1 MHASPYIKVPVHT
14 TTIMWRV
21 TCGVNYACC
30 QSKGRDPLNLLCW
43 GHRVDITKS
52 ASAKFSTWIFNVGPY
67 G

>member
-52 ASAKFSTWIFNVGPY
+52 GSAKFSTWIFNVGPY